1 MILPGISGSTLLLI
15 FGLYLPIITAIKDIL
30 HLHLSSLPIVA
41 VFGLG
46 VITGIIAI
54 IKIIRSA
61 RDKHRAATVYL
72 IIGLMIGSLYAII
85 MGPTTLDVPQAP
97 LSLNTFSILSF
108 LIGGA
113 VIFGMQFCKVL
124 YSNPEKI
131 DEEKAK

>member
-1 MILPGISGSTLLLI
+1 M
-15 FGLYLPIITAIKDIL
+15 
-30 HLHLSSLPIVA
+30 A

-61 RDKHRAATVYL
+61 LDKHRAATVYL